1 MHQMLDLSFLF
12 PVSQSHL
19 QGKHEGRAVNP
30 VEFGEIP
37 EDLFQRL
44 SVVVLSRQMPLLQK
58 MTGAQA

>member
-1 MHQMLDLSFLF
+1 MF

-19 QGKHEGRAVNP
+19 QGKHEGRAVSP
-30 VEFGEIP
+30 VEFGEIQ